1 MQNAVAKATEILL
14 SSDWEEMLGKPKMD
28 EQGIEEEFKKRM
40 EELNLEESEVKKMA
54 GLSEALGEVI
64 ESKLGRIRGK

>member
-1 MQNAVAKATEILL
+1 
-14 SSDWEEMLGKPKMD
+14 MLGKPKMD

-64 ESKLGRIRGK
+64 E